1 MPGSNYVDCDYL
13 FKILIVGDSGVGKS
27 CLLLRYADNVYNENY
42 ISTIGKSSPCCIVGR
57 QTGLH
62 FLDTTFFILTL
73 VDVVVVIFVVFPD
86 ECHARISIHDVPAT
100 IENGFTNLV

>member
-42 ISTIGKSSPCCIVGR
+42 ISTIGKE
-57 QTGLH
+57 T
-62 FLDTTFFILTL
+62 
-73 VDVVVVIFVVFPD
+73 
-86 ECHARISIHDVPAT
+86 SI
-100 IENGFTNLV
+100 N